1 MSAKSIVAGTAIA
14 ASALLLVAACSSG
27 ASSDSSSSSSSD
39 DSSGST
45 AEVSGVPALDE
56 QFKPNE
62 SSPPTTSPPLAKD
75 KTVWYVECGAQIPGC
90 VQKGKYTEEAAKAAG
105 WNFKIAD
112 GNLNI
117 AGGFNTAVR
126 SAIAANADAIIVD
139 SFSCE
144 PAQQSLKEAAAKN
157 IPVLG
162 IESIDCSE
170 FDGGPDLYT
179 VPFIPSEELKDNKAW
194 FEARGIRAAQYVIQ
208 ATGGKAKIIDSPG
221 LADPD
226 YVTES
231 DAFATEMK
239 KCDTCEIVGSSP
251 WKEADLTPNGKWI
264 TGIRAQLVKHPE
276 ANAVK
281 FPYEAFSLTLGGS
294 RDVKNSG
301 VKAISFGGVAD
312 PGGLEAVRDGRL
324 KAITNARSVEWE
336 GYAAIDTLNR
346 AFNGE
351 PSVPQGVGM
360 ALIDKDHNLPASGD
374 KYEATLD
381 FKSIYL
387 KAWGVS

>member
-1 MSAKSIVAGTAIA
+1 MSAKSIVAGAAIA
-14 ASALLLVAACSSG
+14 ASALLLVTACGSG
-27 ASSDSSSSSSSD
+27 GSSDSSSSQG
-39 DSSGST
+39 SGST
-45 AEVSGVPALDE
+45 AEVSGVPPLDE

-62 SSPPTTSPPLAKD
+62 SSPPTTSPPLAKN
-75 KTVWYVECGAQIPGC
+75 KSVWYVQCGAQIPGC

-105 WNFKIAD
+105 WDFHLAD

-126 SAIAANADAIIVD
+126 SAIAANADAIIID
-139 SFSCE
+139 SFSCA
-144 PAQQSLKEAAAKN
+144 PAQQSLKEARAKK

-170 FDGGPDLYT
+170 FDGGPDMYT
-179 VPFIPSEELKDNKAW
+179 VPFIPSTDLKSNKEW
-194 FEARGIRAAQYVIQ
+194 FEARGIRAAQYAIQ
-208 ATGGKAKIIDSPG
+208 ATGGEAKIIDSPG

-231 DAFATEMK
+231 DAFAAEMK
-239 KCDTCEIVGSSP
+239 KCKTCKIVGASP

-264 TGIRAQLVKHPE
+264 TGLRAQLIKHPE

-346 AFNGE
+346 FFNDE
-351 PSVPQGVGM
+351 PAVPQGVGM

-374 KYEATLD
+374 KYEATID

-387 KAWGVS
+387 KAWGLS